1 MRPELLILP
10 YFTVLLWNALYFSKE
25 GFWDRLG
32 TKPNWGNNKAL
43 FLVIYIVFT
52 FLFFVSVYVSYS
64 KTKNRNILLLYY
76 IFIILILA
84 IPYVM
89 GQNLETDDDR
99 NKEIFIFSIFLLVI
113 TILNLFVTQIKHI
126 RDKINIFIVLA
137 LMIYLFIWF
146 ENMKD
151 K

>member
-1 MRPELLILP
+1 M
-10 YFTVLLWNALYFSKE
+10 
-25 GFWDRLG
+25 
-32 TKPNWGNNKAL
+32 
-43 FLVIYIVFT
+43 
-52 FLFFVSVYVSYS
+52 
-64 KTKNRNILLLYY
+64 YY

-99 NKEIFIFSIFLLVI
+99 NKEIFIFSIFLLVV

>member
-10 YFTVLLWNALYFSKE
+10 YLTVLLWNGLYFSKE
-25 GFWDRLG
+25 DFWNRLG
-32 TKPNWGNNKAL
+32 SKPNWGNNQAL
-43 FLVIYIVFT
+43 FLVIYIIFT
-52 FLFFVSVYVSYS
+52 FLFFVSIYVAYS
-64 KTKNRNILLLYY
+64 VNKDRNILLLYY

-89 GQNLETDDDR
+89 SQDPNRNEET
-99 NKEIFIFSIFLLVI
+99 FIFSIFLLII
-113 TILNLFVTQIKHI
+113 TIINMFTVTRKNI
-126 RDKINIFIVLA
+126 RDKINIFVILS